1 MQSSYIHTHIPLK
14 NHSIG
19 KKPVI
24 HQDNLNLLYLIIN
37 GNKKKLNLKQQKNI
51 SPSCLVNQT
60 EKGTQMQAVQE
71 LLNQYPGILKIKA
84 MCIITIAQS
93 TIFCRKIPKCIQK
106 DNFTGPGT
114 FKKLKL

>member
-93 TIFCRKIPKCIQK
+93 TQSFAEKFL
-106 DNFTGPGT
+106 NA
-114 FKKLKL
+114 FKKIISQVQVHSKY